1 MNAHEVIEDAFL
13 DFLNK
18 YPVLQSEGVPMS
30 LLRLCFFSGYNSAV
44 KTVENLID
52 EQLTEN

>member
-1 MNAHEVIEDAFL
+1 MNARDVIEDAFL
-13 DFLNK
+13 DFLNT
-18 YPVLQSEGVPMS
+18 YPVLQSEGLPMS

-52 EQLTEN
+52 EQLIKD